1 MKTKPKLEE
10 SLHLP
15 SDDAL
20 EQALTFLQNS
30 STIEEVKLKDIR
42 KAVKCIEED
51 NNKEEENL
59 LPENI
64 SSDLEEEKKPSPL
77 DKVPEEEDSDNED
90 DIEFN
95 SDDDDKEDKNPELK
109 DILSNISSEAN
120 NELEELKEEEHQY
133 SKLNL
138 PSDRDFN
145 KSMDD
150 TIEKSLYAFR
160 ELFDYAVN
168 ASSGQAVA
176 EIASASQSFLKLA
189 FDARQAKLKHKLDI
203 HKANIDERKV
213 RLQEAKVFTD
223 LKANIDDTSITSNET
238 TTGIKMTPSL
248 REQLLKENAPE
259 NNK

>member
-64 SSDLEEEKKPSPL
+64 SSDLEEEEKPSPL
-77 DKVPEEEDSDNED
+77 DKIPEEEDSDNED
-90 DIEFN
+90 EIESI
-95 SDDDDKEDKNPELK
+95 SDNDKEDKNSELK

-120 NELEELKEEEHQY
+120 NELAELKEEEHQY

>member
-51 NNKEEENL
+51 DNKEEENL

-77 DKVPEEEDSDNED
+77 DKIPEEEDSDNED

-203 HKANIDERKV
+203 HKANID
-213 RLQEAKVFTD
+213 
-223 LKANIDDTSITSNET
+223 DTSITSNET

>member
-51 NNKEEENL
+51 DNKEEENL

-64 SSDLEEEKKPSPL
+64 SSDLEEEKKSSPL
-77 DKVPEEEDSDNED
+77 DKIPEEEDSDDDND
-90 DIEFN
+90 DIESI
-95 SDDDDKEDKNPELK
+95 SDNDEDKNSELK

-120 NELEELKEEEHQY
+120 NELAELKEEEHQY

>member
-64 SSDLEEEKKPSPL
+64 SSDLEEEKPSPL
-77 DKVPEEEDSDNED
+77 DKIPEEDSDNEE
-90 DIEFN
+90 DIESI
-95 SDDDDKEDKNPELK
+95 SDNDKEDKNSELK

-120 NELEELKEEEHQY
+120 NELAELKEEEHQY

-203 HKANIDERKV
+203 HKANIDERKI

>member
-51 NNKEEENL
+51 DNKEEENL

-64 SSDLEEEKKPSPL
+64 SSDLEEEKKSSPL
-77 DKVPEEEDSDNED
+77 DKILEEYSDDDND

-95 SDDDDKEDKNPELK
+95 SDDDKENKNSDLK

-120 NELEELKEEEHQY
+120 NELRELKEEEHQY

-203 HKANIDERKV
+203 HKANIDERKI